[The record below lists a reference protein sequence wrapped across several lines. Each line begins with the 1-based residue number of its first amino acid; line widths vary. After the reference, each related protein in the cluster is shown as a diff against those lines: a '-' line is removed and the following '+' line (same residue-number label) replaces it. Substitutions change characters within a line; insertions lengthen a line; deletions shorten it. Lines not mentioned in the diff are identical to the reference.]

1 MRIDSSSLE
10 LNTLEDIE
18 LLSESEELEC
28 KLASG
33 RDGDG
38 QLPEEFWPTYS
49 AMANTDGGI
58 VLLGVREKKGQFEL
72 KGLTKPDRVHK
83 QLVDLLQNPSK
94 VSINLLSRHSIEQIE
109 IDGKVLLKITIPR
122 ASRVQRP
129 VYLNGNPLKGNTY
142 RRFHEADQR
151 LDDEAVKLMLSE
163 QQLDTLDNQVLPHFG
178 IEDLSVET
186 LQAYRQTHATL
197 NPGHLWTSLR
207 DAQFLKSIGGWK
219 RNRETGQEGITIAG
233 LLMFGTF
240 QTIQEVFP
248 NYVLDY
254 QERMDE
260 AEASRW
266 SDRITLDGTWS
277 GNLYDFYRKVYPK
290 LIADLKVPFE
300 LKDGLRQSDSPV
312 HVALREALANAL
324 VHADYRERSR
334 VFILK
339 KKDGFAFTNP
349 GLMRVPLE
357 FAVEGGEPDCRN
369 RSLQA
374 MFRFVNIG
382 EQAGTGIPK
391 ILSGWE
397 GQHWRRPSLKEI
409 REPSNRTRL
418 EMQMLSLFPQEEI
431 ERLSLYLDAFLNKDF
446 DQFTPIER
454 MAVVVAHTEDRLT
467 HARLAEL
474 STEHS
479 SDLSKTLRNLVKNG
493 ILAISGSGKGASYH
507 IEGIPPVGPDDVFG
521 PSDLASSSP
530 DLEPS
535 SPNLEPS
542 SPDLEPSS
550 PDLSPS
556 SPDLELSSPN
566 LESNRDGEGKLLS
579 DYHDVPFID
588 DLDTL
593 SPELRSQLE
602 ALAQAPRSKKKIP
615 KAEMQQVILSL
626 CVGHYITLA
635 NLAQLVNRGQESL
648 RGAYLTPMCKAK
660 ELAMAFPDA
669 PNHMRQA
676 YTKASQ
682 S

>member
-1 MRIDSSSLE
+1 MIE

-28 KLASG
+28 KLAAG
-33 RDGDG
+33 RDGEG

-49 AMANTDGGI
+49 AMANTDGGV
-58 VLLGVREKKGQFEL
+58 VLLGVREKKGKFDL
-72 KGLTKPDRVHK
+72 KGLSKPDRVHK

-94 VSINLLSRHSIEQIE
+94 VSVNLLTRNSVEQIE
-109 IDGKVLLKITIPR
+109 IDGKLLLKITIPR

-129 VYLNGNPLKGNTY
+129 VYLNGNPLKGNAY

-178 IEDLSVET
+178 IEDLSAET

-197 NPGHLWTSLR
+197 NPGHLWTSLTN
-207 DAQFLKSIGGWK
+207 AQFLKSVGAWK
-219 RNRETGQEGITIAG
+219 RNRETGDEGVTIAG

-240 QTIQEVFP
+240 QSIQEVFP

-260 AEASRW
+260 AEGSRW

-290 LIADLKVPFE
+290 LIADLKIPFE

-312 HVALREALANAL
+312 HVALREALANTL
-324 VHADYRERSR
+324 VHADYRERAR
-334 VFILK
+334 VFIIK
-339 KKDGFAFTNP
+339 KKDGFAFMNP

-357 FAVEGGEPDCRN
+357 IALEGDEPDCRN

-397 GQHWRRPSLKEI
+397 GQHWRRPSLREG
-409 REPSNRTRL
+409 REPNNRTVL
-418 EMQMLSLFPQEEI
+418 EMQMLSLFPEVEI
-431 ERLSLYLDAFLNKDF
+431 NFLSLYLDVILGKNFENLS
-446 DQFTPIER
+446 QTER
-454 MAVVVAHTEDRLT
+454 LALVVAHTEGRLT

-479 SDLSKTLRNLVKNG
+479 SDLSKILRNLVKNG
-493 ILAISGSGKGASYH
+493 MLAISGSGKGASYH
-507 IEGIPPVGPDDVFG
+507 IEGTTTIGPDDVFG
-521 PSDLASSSP
+521 PSNLKRSY
-530 DLEPS
+530 
-535 SPNLEPS
+535 PNLS
-542 SPDLEPSS
+542 PSS

-556 SPDLELSSPN
+556 SPDLKPSSPD
-566 LESNRDGEGKLLS
+566 LSPSSPDLVANRDKEGKLQS
-579 DYHDVPFID
+579 DYHEVPFID
-588 DLDTL
+588 DLNTL
-593 SPELRSQLE
+593 SPEIRSQLE
-602 ALAQAPRSKKKIP
+602 KLAQVPRSKKKIP
-615 KAEMQQVILSL
+615 RTEMQQVILSL

-648 RGAYLTPMCKAK
+648 RDAYLTPMCKSK
-660 ELAMAFPDA
+660 ELEMAFPDT

-676 YTKASQ
+676 YTKASRA
-682 S
+682 